1 MKSINKLFG
10 TFAAVCLLL
19 GGAACTDEVEYT
31 GAELQ
36 TASQPYFPTNLASQI
51 DLTSDATSFTVQV
64 SRMAAG
70 SELTI
75 DLAKSGDEDALFTVP
90 ATATF
95 AADATTADITINY
108 DPSKFELDV
117 YMPLTLTIA
126 TEGVDNPYS
135 SNTYSFKAGIP
146 APYNLIGEVNFRDDI
161 VNSLYGLAP
170 TVYNVEL
177 YENSVTPGLYRI
189 LNPYKNHPYASAQTY
204 DSSKDYYLTI
214 DARDPN
220 GVYMP
225 DVQPSGLALNSSE
238 GMIYTASM
246 AGYNISNGS
255 SLEAEK
261 AAGTCGT
268 LVDGIITFPYRSL
281 LGGLQNGGNISL
293 YYANSNEAFAL
304 SVDPEIGIKDF
315 SVNMSYEGKRTDTY
329 GRNYAIAN
337 VELGADVESA
347 QIAIIK
353 GYPSND
359 DVTKIL
365 NGEIPST
372 TIRSD
377 SEVELA
383 CATTGLHS
391 IVAVSYGM
399 SSSETEAT
407 AKEVYSIS
415 FRYAVGESIPVSYY
429 VGDWIVSGIQ
439 YGVDENNKPVTA
451 PVTMLATITDKGNGV
466 LGVSGLA
473 PFTQTYNDEIKLV
486 YETETGNVIL
496 APQQLPDLE
505 GMSILALPSNSST
518 GYVTQ
523 KETLWGEANEYGE
536 LSFFNAPENEGDW
549 TDFMIIIATEQGL
562 SPQLMYSLNWQRY
575 VPETG
580 GQRVVTRSTETSLSL
595 SFQSY
600 VKEFMAPLSQTKSS
614 LPIIKCT
621 DGTPEFKGEAVKF

>member
-95 AADATTADITINY
+95 AADATTADITISY

-117 YMPLTLTIA
+117 YKPLTLTIA

-189 LNPYKNHPYASAQTY
+189 LNPYKNHPYASVQTY

-225 DVQPSGLALNSSE
+225 DVQPSGLTLNSSE

-281 LGGLQNGGNISL
+281 LGGLQDGGNISL

-304 SVDPEIGIKDF
+304 SIDPEIGIKDF

-439 YGVDENNKPVTA
+439 YGVDENNKPVTE
-451 PVTMLATITDKGNGV
+451 PVKMIATITDKGNGV
-466 LGVSGLA
+466 LGVTGLA

-486 YETETGNVIL
+486 YEPETGNVIL

-580 GQRVVTRSTETSLSL
+580 GQCVVTRSTETSLSL

>member
-95 AADATTADITINY
+95 AADATTADITISY

-117 YMPLTLTIA
+117 YKPLTLTIA

-189 LNPYKNHPYASAQTY
+189 LNPYKNHPYASVQTY

-225 DVQPSGLALNSSE
+225 DVQPSGLTLNSSE

-281 LGGLQNGGNISL
+281 LGGLQDGGNISL

-304 SVDPEIGIKDF
+304 SIDPEIGIKDF

-439 YGVDENNKPVTA
+439 YRVDENNKPVTA
-451 PVTMLATITDKGNGV
+451 PVKMIATITDKGNGV

-486 YETETGNVIL
+486 YEPETGNVIL

-580 GQRVVTRSTETSLSL
+580 GQCVVTRSTETSLSL

>member
-95 AADATTADITINY
+95 AADATTADITISY

-117 YMPLTLTIA
+117 YKPLTLTIA

-189 LNPYKNHPYASAQTY
+189 LNPYKNHPYASVQTY

>member
-95 AADATTADITINY
+95 AADATTADITISY

-117 YMPLTLTIA
+117 YKPLTLTIA

-189 LNPYKNHPYASAQTY
+189 LNPYKNHPYASVQTY

-225 DVQPSGLALNSSE
+225 DVQPSGLTLNSSE

-281 LGGLQNGGNISL
+281 LGGLQDGGNISL

-304 SVDPEIGIKDF
+304 SIDPEIGIKDF

-451 PVTMLATITDKGNGV
+451 PVKMIATITDKGNGV

-486 YETETGNVIL
+486 YEPETGNVIL

-580 GQRVVTRSTETSLSL
+580 GQCVVTRSTETSLSL

>member
-1 MKSINKLFG
+1 M
-10 TFAAVCLLL
+10 
-19 GGAACTDEVEYT
+19 
-31 GAELQ
+31 
-36 TASQPYFPTNLASQI
+36 
-51 DLTSDATSFTVQV
+51 
-64 SRMAAG
+64 
-70 SELTI
+70 
-75 DLAKSGDEDALFTVP
+75 
-90 ATATF
+90 
-95 AADATTADITINY
+95 
-108 DPSKFELDV
+108 
-117 YMPLTLTIA
+117 
-126 TEGVDNPYS
+126 
-135 SNTYSFKAGIP
+135 
-146 APYNLIGEVNFRDDI
+146 
-161 VNSLYGLAP
+161 
-170 TVYNVEL
+170 
-177 YENSVTPGLYRI
+177 
-189 LNPYKNHPYASAQTY
+189 
-204 DSSKDYYLTI
+204 TI

-473 PFTQTYNDEIKLV
+473 PFTQTYNDEIKLI
-486 YETETGNVIL
+486 YEPETGNVIL

-549 TDFMIIIATEQGL
+549 IDFMIIIATEQGL

>member
-95 AADATTADITINY
+95 AADATTADITISY

-117 YMPLTLTIA
+117 YKPLTLTIA

-189 LNPYKNHPYASAQTY
+189 LNPYKNHPYASVQTY

-225 DVQPSGLALNSSE
+225 DVQPSGLTLNSSE

-281 LGGLQNGGNISL
+281 LGGLQDGGNISL

-304 SVDPEIGIKDF
+304 SIDPEIGIKDF

-451 PVTMLATITDKGNGV
+451 PVKMLATITDKGNGV

-486 YETETGNVIL
+486 YEPETGNVIL

-580 GQRVVTRSTETSLSL
+580 GQCVVTRSTETSLSL

>member
-1 MKSINKLFG
+1 MEVAWKQKKL
-10 TFAAVCLLL
+10 L
-19 GGAACTDEVEYT
+19 
-31 GAELQ
+31 EL
-36 TASQPYFPTNLASQI
+36 
-51 DLTSDATSFTVQV
+51 V
-64 SRMAAG
+64 
-70 SELTI
+70 
-75 DLAKSGDEDALFTVP
+75 VP
-90 ATATF
+90 
-95 AADATTADITINY
+95 
-108 DPSKFELDV
+108 
-117 YMPLTLTIA
+117 
-126 TEGVDNPYS
+126 
-135 SNTYSFKAGIP
+135 
-146 APYNLIGEVNFRDDI
+146 
-161 VNSLYGLAP
+161 
-170 TVYNVEL
+170 
-177 YENSVTPGLYRI
+177 
-189 LNPYKNHPYASAQTY
+189 
-204 DSSKDYYLTI
+204 
-214 DARDPN
+214 
-220 GVYMP
+220 
-225 DVQPSGLALNSSE
+225 
-238 GMIYTASM
+238 
-246 AGYNISNGS
+246 
-255 SLEAEK
+255 EK

-281 LGGLQNGGNISL
+281 LGGLQDGGNISL

-304 SVDPEIGIKDF
+304 SIDPEIGIKDF

-429 VGDWIVSGIQ
+429 VGDWIVSGIK
-439 YGVDENNKPVTA
+439 YGVDENNKPVTE
-451 PVTMLATITDKGNGV
+451 PVKMIATITDKGNGV

-486 YETETGNVIL
+486 YEPETGNVIL

-580 GQRVVTRSTETSLSL
+580 GQCVVTRSTETSLSL

>member
-95 AADATTADITINY
+95 AADATTADITISY

-117 YMPLTLTIA
+117 YKPLTLTIA

-189 LNPYKNHPYASAQTY
+189 LNPYKNHPYASVQTY

-225 DVQPSGLALNSSE
+225 DVQPSGLTLISSE

-281 LGGLQNGGNISL
+281 LGGLQDGGNISL

-304 SVDPEIGIKDF
+304 SIDPEIGIKDF

-429 VGDWIVSGIQ
+429 VGDWIVSGIR

-451 PVTMLATITDKGNGV
+451 SVKMIATITDKGNGV

-486 YETETGNVIL
+486 YEPETGNVIL

-580 GQRVVTRSTETSLSL
+580 GQCVVTRSTETSLSL

>member
-95 AADATTADITINY
+95 AADATTADITISY

-117 YMPLTLTIA
+117 YKPLTLTIA

-189 LNPYKNHPYASAQTY
+189 LNPYKNHPYASVQTY

-225 DVQPSGLALNSSE
+225 DVQPSGLTLISSE

-281 LGGLQNGGNISL
+281 LGGLQDGGNISL

-304 SVDPEIGIKDF
+304 SIDPEIGIKDF

-429 VGDWIVSGIQ
+429 VGDWIVSGIK
-439 YGVDENNKPVTA
+439 YGVDENNKPVTE
-451 PVTMLATITDKGNGV
+451 PVKMIATITDKGNGV

-486 YETETGNVIL
+486 YEPETGNVIL

-580 GQRVVTRSTETSLSL
+580 GQCVVTRSTETSLSL

>member
-95 AADATTADITINY
+95 AADATTADITISY

-117 YMPLTLTIA
+117 YKPLTLTIA

-189 LNPYKNHPYASAQTY
+189 LNPYKNHPYASVQTY

-281 LGGLQNGGNISL
+281 LGGLQDGGNISL

-304 SVDPEIGIKDF
+304 SIDPEIGIKDF

-451 PVTMLATITDKGNGV
+451 SVKMIATITDKGNGV

-486 YETETGNVIL
+486 YEPETGNVIL

>member
-189 LNPYKNHPYASAQTY
+189 LNPYKNHPYASVQTY

-281 LGGLQNGGNISL
+281 LGGLQDGGNISL

-523 KETLWGEANEYGE
+523 QETLWGEANEYGE

>member
-95 AADATTADITINY
+95 AADATTADITISY

-117 YMPLTLTIA
+117 YKPLTLTIA

-189 LNPYKNHPYASAQTY
+189 LNPYKNHPYASVQTY

-225 DVQPSGLALNSSE
+225 DVQPSGLTLISSE

-281 LGGLQNGGNISL
+281 LGGLQDGGNISL

-304 SVDPEIGIKDF
+304 SIDPEIGIKDF

-439 YGVDENNKPVTA
+439 YGVDENNKPVTE
-451 PVTMLATITDKGNGV
+451 PVKMIATITDKGNGV

-486 YETETGNVIL
+486 YEPETGNVIL

-580 GQRVVTRSTETSLSL
+580 GQCVVTRSTETSLSL